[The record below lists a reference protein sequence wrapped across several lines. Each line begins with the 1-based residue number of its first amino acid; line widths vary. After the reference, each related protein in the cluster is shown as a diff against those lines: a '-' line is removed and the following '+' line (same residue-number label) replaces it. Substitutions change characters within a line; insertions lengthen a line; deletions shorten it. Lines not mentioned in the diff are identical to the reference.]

1 MVRIRTMR
9 ADDAAPVAALAGEL
23 GYPAAESDVRHR
35 FAGIEGS
42 ADAAAF
48 VAESGEGQI
57 LGWVHVFVA
66 RLVESEP
73 YVEVGGLVVAEL
85 SRGRGVG
92 RALMTAAEEWTAASG
107 CTTIRLRSNV
117 LRDDAHRF
125 YAHIGYE
132 RVKTQHTFRKRVR

>member
-1 MVRIRTMR
+1 MIRIRAMR
-9 ADDAAPVAALAGEL
+9 TDDAAPVATLSEQL
-23 GYPAAESDVRHR
+23 GYPSTESDVRRR

-42 ADAAAF
+42 ADAAAL

-57 LGWVHVFVA
+57 LGWVHVFAA
-66 RLVESEP
+66 RLVESDP
-73 YVEVGGLVVAEL
+73 YVEVGGLVVAER
-85 SRGRGVG
+85 SRGQGVG
-92 RALMTAAEEWTAASG
+92 RALMAAAEEWAAATG
-107 CTTIRLRSNV
+107 CATIRLRSNV

>member
-1 MVRIRTMR
+1 MR
-9 ADDAAPVAALAGEL
+9 ADDAVPVAALAGEL
-23 GYPAAESDVRHR
+23 GYPSTECDVRRR
-35 FAGIEGS
+35 FAGIEGR

-48 VAESGEGQI
+48 VAESREGQV

-66 RLVESEP
+66 RFVESDP
-73 YVEVGGLVVAEL
+73 YVEVGGLVVGER

-92 RALMTAAEEWTAASG
+92 RALMSAAEEWTVASG

-125 YAHIGYE
+125 YEHLGYE
-132 RVKTQHTFRKRVR
+132 RFKTQHAFRKRVR